1 MLTFQDNKDQPTMS
15 NMVKTKVLAVYLP
28 SGITIP
34 MPEMGTFASWGCGN
48 TSVRK
53 VPAMEA
59 SEP

>member
-1 MLTFQDNKDQPTMS
+1 MS

-34 MPEMGTFASWGCGN
+34 TPEMGTFASWGCGN

-53 VPAMEA
+53 VPAMQA

>member
-1 MLTFQDNKDQPTMS
+1 
-15 NMVKTKVLAVYLP
+15 MVTTKVLAVYLP

-34 MPEMGTFASWGCGN
+34 KPEMGTFARWGWVF

-53 VPAMEA
+53 VPAMQA